1 MARNRTRIG
10 SLRASFPPSHMPGLT
25 KAWTYG
31 LMMTLLALMISSRG
45 KGRCPIFGVP
55 RGRREVLV
63 TSVGD
68 ATPDHVAVL
77 PGNTALLLVLSAAI
91 GGFVLL
97 MLAGPYWLAALAL
110 LPVAALILLWV
121 RAMVPASDMH
131 PIEVAPGVSLPV
143 HNEAS
148 TSLAQTGLGAFLV
161 ANGTLFASLLF
172 GLAFL
177 SVVTSG
183 APPPAS
189 AKEVTWAF
197 PGLGGQCLAL
207 VLAILVLRRSTA
219 AAVSAG
225 ALIEPR
231 SPRRRVA
238 FGLIR

>member
-1 MARNRTRIG
+1 MARNRARIG

-131 PIEVAPGVSLPV
+131 PIAVAPPACPFRSITRPVPALLRPGLARFWSPMARSLPRCC
-143 HNEAS
+143 S
-148 TSLAQTGLGAFLV
+148 GWPSFR
-161 ANGTLFASLLF
+161 
-172 GLAFL
+172 L
-177 SVVTSG
+177 SHQ
-183 APPPAS
+183 ARLRPPAR
-189 AKEVTWAF
+189 KK
-197 PGLGGQCLAL
+197 
-207 VLAILVLRRSTA
+207 
-219 AAVSAG
+219 
-225 ALIEPR
+225 
-231 SPRRRVA
+231 
-238 FGLIR
+238 